1 MQKTAAATMESIQV
15 ARCEYKYHVR
25 ACEVPAIRD
34 RLLRYCVP
42 DANSRGGEWYAIR
55 SLYLDTRHY
64 RLYHESKEKLPF
76 RFKLRARAYG
86 DARGS
91 VKFEVKR
98 RVRDLIVKTSATVKA
113 PEWAVAAPAGLPG
126 LFDLGKPAMHEFLQ
140 LAETWQASPRML
152 VYYERQAF
160 SSTVDDYVRVTFDRA
175 MKCQPMRDWCLTGE
189 ARSWLSVDAPASYDE
204 RDSVY
209 VLEVKFAGKPPGWLR
224 DFSLACGLER
234 RGFSKYCRS
243 VERAVFD
250 REPAFDLTPS
260 FGARLWGAA

>member
-1 MQKTAAATMESIQV
+1 MQPDPATKMETIQV

-25 ACEVPAIRD
+25 AWEVPAIRE

-42 DANSRGGEWYAIR
+42 DANSRDGEWYAIR
-55 SLYLDTRHY
+55 SLYLDTRNY
-64 RLYHESKEKLPF
+64 RLYQEAKEKLPF
-76 RFKLRARAYG
+76 RFKLRARTYG

-91 VKFEVKR
+91 VKLEVKR
-98 RVRDLIVKTSATVKA
+98 RVRDLIVKTSATVKP
-113 PEWAVAAPAGLPG
+113 PEWAVAAPRGVSG
-126 LFDLGKPAMHEFLQ
+126 LFDLGKPAMNEFLQ

-160 SSTVDDYVRVTFDRA
+160 SSTVDDYVRVTFDRE
-175 MKCQPMRDWCLTGE
+175 MKCQPMREWSLTGDPR
-189 ARSWLSVDAPASYDE
+189 AWQSVDAPASYDE

-209 VLEVKFAGKPPGWLR
+209 VLEVKFAGRPPEWLR
-224 DFSLACGLER
+224 DFTLACGLER
-234 RGFSKYCRS
+234 RGFSKYCRA